1 MHTWGIGGIGFPLRD
16 SVAKLSSSS
25 DVGLAKWLYF
35 SMKPLVEV
43 VDKVLFCDH
52 YEWSDFLTCQEI
64 WM

>member
-1 MHTWGIGGIGFPLRD
+1 MGGGEVSTPCKHGGIGFPLRD

-52 YEWSDFLTCQEI
+52 YE
-64 WM
+64 